1 MRQLIKQQIRWKKS
15 WLRETLIA
23 SRFMWK
29 KHPMAALS
37 FFTAAMCSSLS
48 PFMGMRAIWL
58 GLTAPGVVLQ
68 GYLIG
73 LLLLGLTIGLFVL
86 WRKPRRN
93 WWQVWVMIGIQLLIM
108 GPLTY
113 YAFATWRKNH
123 WGTR

>member
-1 MRQLIKQQIRWKKS
+1 
-15 WLRETLIA
+15 
-23 SRFMWK
+23 
-29 KHPMAALS
+29 
-37 FFTAAMCSSLS
+37 
-48 PFMGMRAIWL
+48 
-58 GLTAPGVVLQ
+58 VLQ

-93 WWQVWVMIGIQLLIM
+93 WWQVWVMIAIQLVIM